1 VPDGSGKYTARID
14 QKRVTLIP
22 STCVTSRLTDVDTF
36 ITNPAIAIQDLLP
49 LSSLTPKSLILGNQD
64 HNGFNAGVMLFHVE
78 RLLVKFTEEVL
89 QLEKQYTIP
98 WWFAPTDQ
106 HLICDA
112 LKEDPTISDRFYEI
126 PQAWLNIYYLPN
138 NIADADNKEEEEP
151 HLQVHPVR
159 GVKKKLS
166 HRKLLE
172 AADEVYKLGKEK
184 AMQIGDRGNGLETL
198 GQRSKTKRFAERW
211 WQEHPRGSGGY
222 QIQRLLNV

>member
-22 STCVTSRLTDVDTF
+22 STCVTSRLRDVDTF
-36 ITNPAIAIQDLLP
+36 ITNPAIATQDLLP
-49 LSSLTPKSLILGNQD
+49 PSSLTPKPLILGNQD
-64 HNGFNAGVMLFHVE
+64 HNGFNAGVILFHVE
-78 RLLVKFTEEVL
+78 RLLVEFTEKVL

-98 WWFAPTDQ
+98 WWSASTDQ
-106 HLICDA
+106 HLTCDV

-138 NIADADNKEEEEP
+138 NIADAENEEEEP
-151 HLQVHPVR
+151 HLQVHLVR

-172 AADEVYKLGKEK
+172 LADEVYMLRKEK

-211 WQEHPRGSGGY
+211 WKEHPGGVEG
-222 QIQRLLNV
+222 IKFNDF